1 MKEDGSNEWKLK
13 HVVIAD
19 YKHSTIMEM
28 QQAPDGNLGECDIT
42 RFTQS
47 LNLISNLMS
56 ENWIP
61 RVDSTTSYL
70 GIQCIPEIL
79 NENFHAFQTIS
90 SDDVLWDV
98 YFNVKTL

>member
-1 MKEDGSNEWKLK
+1 
-13 HVVIAD
+13 
-19 YKHSTIMEM
+19 
-28 QQAPDGNLGECDIT
+28 
-42 RFTQS
+42 
-47 LNLISNLMS
+47 MS

-79 NENFHAFQTIS
+79 NESFHAFQTIS

-98 YFNVKTL
+98 YFNVKTLEPQFARAEASSQGEISYVIIPPGSYKPRSSGFERSEFMPQKCFE